1 MKPTDPLRPPRNPP
15 IELQS
20 LDEAGASSGRAGENE
35 TAAAHPDPH
44 FELAP
49 LASEPSNAAPRS
61 FGNVDQPVLAAD
73 MPVPAQPPHVC
84 PHCDYNLTGLTSRRC
99 PECGEPFTL
108 IDARRSADE
117 KSLGRFTRLRMLPQ
131 WERARFLVGVGLTV
145 ISILVVNILHL
156 GAGRSLVS
164 FEGGLMVIALL
175 PTLIWSGFLQDLMG
189 WTPSDVALIV
199 GVVMTGIATLFIF
212 F

>member
-1 MKPTDPLRPPRNPP
+1 MNPANPSQPPRNPP

-20 LDEAGASSGRAGENE
+20 LDEAGASIGRAGENK
-35 TAAAHPDPH
+35 TAAAHDPP

-49 LASEPSNAAPRS
+49 LAGEPGNAAPRS
-61 FGNVDQPVLAAD
+61 FGKVEPVASAAD
-73 MPVPAQPPHVC
+73 APVPAFPPHVC
-84 PHCDYNLTGLTSRRC
+84 PNCDYNLTGLTSRRC

-108 IDARRSADE
+108 LDARRTAGE
-117 KSLGRFTRLRMLPQ
+117 KSLGRFARLRILSQ
-131 WERARFLVGVGLTV
+131 WERARFLVGVGLTI
-145 ISILVVNILHL
+145 ISILVVNFLHL

-164 FEGGLMVIALL
+164 FQGGLMVIALL

-189 WTPSDVALIV
+189 WTPSDVALLV
-199 GVVMTGIATLFIF
+199 GVVMTGIAMLFIF